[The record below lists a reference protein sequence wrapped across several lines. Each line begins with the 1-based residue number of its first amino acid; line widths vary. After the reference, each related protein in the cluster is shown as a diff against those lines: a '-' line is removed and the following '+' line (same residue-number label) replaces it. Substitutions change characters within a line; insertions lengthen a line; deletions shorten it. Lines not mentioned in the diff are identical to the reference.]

1 MMNFLFMTV
10 VVAFRIMAQNRMRS
24 LLTMLGTIIG
34 VGSLIIMVSIGEG
47 ATAAVQAQF
56 ASFGTNVIALLPG
69 SITPGGVWTG
79 YGGAVT
85 LTVKD
90 MEEAGKVPYVRYAS
104 WARRDATQ
112 VVHENKNWFTT
123 INGVTPAFFAIRD
136 WSLTA
141 GDFFTQTDM
150 EAAANAAVVGSTLV
164 TNLFEPGEDPIGATI
179 RIKNMAF
186 RVVGTLASKGYDT
199 RGADQDDVVFVPF
212 TTAERKLIG
221 TKFLGSIGMGFL
233 SADSPDHIGSVIADV
248 KDLLRQRH
256 KLRLDQADDFTIRN
270 QLDVAKVQEDSSQ
283 SMTMLLLAVASIS
296 LLVGG
301 IGIMNILLVSVTQR
315 TREIG
320 IRMAVGAKRWH
331 ILWQFLVESVIL
343 SAIGGVFGV
352 GLGITG
358 AELIA
363 GYAGWPTILSLHV
376 MVLAFG
382 FSGLVGLV
390 FGLYPAHKAS
400 RLNPIDALRYE

>member
-1 MMNFLFMTV
+1 MNFLFMTV
-10 VVAFRIMAQNRMRS
+10 VVAFRIMVQNRMRS
-24 LLTMLGTIIG
+24 LLTMLGIIIG
-34 VGSLIIMVSIGEG
+34 VGSLIVMVSIGEG
-47 ATAAVQAQF
+47 ATAAVQAQI
-56 ASFGTNVIALLPG
+56 ATFGTNVIAILPG
-69 SITPGGVWTG
+69 AITPGGVWTG
-79 YGGAVT
+79 HGGAVT

-104 WARRDATQ
+104 WVRRDATQ

-123 INGVTPAFFAIRD
+123 INGVTPAYFSIRD
-136 WSLTA
+136 WSITA
-141 GDFFTQTDM
+141 GDFFTQTDLDT
-150 EAAANAAVVGSTLV
+150 AANVAVVGNTLV
-164 TNLFEPGEDPIGATI
+164 TNLFEPGEDPIGAPI

-186 RVVGTLASKGYDT
+186 RVVGTLAPKGYDT
-199 RGADQDDVVFVPF
+199 RGSDQDDVVFVPF
-212 TTAERKLIG
+212 TTAERKLMG

-233 SADSPDHIGSVIADV
+233 SADSPDNIGSVIADV
-248 KDLLRQRH
+248 KELLRERH
-256 KLRLDQADDFTIRN
+256 KLRPDQEDDFTIRN
-270 QLDVAKVQEDSSQ
+270 QLDIAKVQEDSSQ

-301 IGIMNILLVSVTQR
+301 VGVLDILMLLVTQR

-343 SAIGGVFGV
+343 SAIGGVLGV
-352 GLGITG
+352 GLGVTG
-358 AELIA
+358 AALISD
-363 GYAGWPTILSLHV
+363 YAGWPTILSLHI

-390 FGLYPAHKAS
+390 FGLYPANKAS